1 MSRRKEKL
9 LFEWI
14 SSVFILLFL
23 IAGISLPLRYIRD
36 SIGSDSPSV
45 DIPND
50 PSTNDVIKLDKEI
63 IYF

>member
-1 MSRRKEKL
+1 MSRRKKL

-23 IAGISLPLRYIRD
+23 IAGISLPLRNIRD

-45 DIPND
+45 DTPND
-50 PSTNDVIKLDKEI
+50 SSTNDEIKLDKEI